1 MATIKDVAA
10 CAGVSKTLV
19 SRYISGQRGVSAE
32 SGALIEAAIEKLNY
46 RPNRLARSLVQRR
59 TYCIGVSADD
69 LSSVF
74 IVPLIAGLEYGVSH
88 ADAAHEYTVIYTTS
102 CGDYEKK
109 KRQLNFLTQGHV
121 DGLIVYGSAIPGDD
135 LMRQLASSRFPL
147 VLIENGL
154 ADLHVSKV
162 LIDNAAGAFAATEH
176 LIQLGHTR
184 IAHFGGDFNLRITLD
199 RMDGFTR
206 AMQKYGIRIEP
217 DWMVFPA
224 VPKQDGGLQSGLSR
238 SDFYEQAYA
247 SMRRLLGMG
256 RVPDA
261 IFFATDLAA
270 FGAVRA
276 LKEAGLRVPEDVS
289 IIGFDDEN
297 TAAALYE
304 AQPITTMRQP
314 LHEAGDT
321 AVRLMIER
329 LENPSLP
336 PVTKHLATRLIDRQT
351 TRAPKSV
358 LPDVNV

>member
-19 SRYISGQRGVSAE
+19 SRYINGQGGVSAE
-32 SGALIEAAIEKLNY
+32 SGALIAAAIEKLNY

-59 TYCIGVSADD
+59 TYCVGVSVDD

-88 ADAAHEYTVIYTTS
+88 ADAAHEYTVIYTNS
-102 CGDYEKK
+102 CGDHKK
-109 KRQLNFLTQGHV
+109 KERQLNFLTQGHV
-121 DGLIVYGSAIPGDD
+121 DGLIVYGSPIPEDD
-135 LMRQLASSRFPL
+135 LMRQLASSGFPL
-147 VLIENGL
+147 VLIENDL

-162 LIDNAAGAFAATEH
+162 LIDNTAGAFAATEH
-176 LIQLGHTR
+176 LIQLGHKK

-199 RMDGFTR
+199 RMNGFTQ
-206 AMQKYGIRIEP
+206 AMQKYGILIEP
-217 DWMVFPA
+217 DWIVFPPA
-224 VPKQDGGLQSGLSR
+224 GQGGRQQNGMPR
-238 SDFYEQAYA
+238 SAFYEQAYA
-247 SMRRLLGMG
+247 AMKRLIGIN

-276 LKEAGLRVPEDVS
+276 LKEAGLRVPDDISV
-289 IIGFDDEN
+289 IGFDDEN
-297 TAAALYE
+297 TAAALYG

-321 AVRLMIER
+321 AIRLMVGR
-329 LENPSLP
+329 LENPSAP
-336 PVTKHLATRLIDRQT
+336 PVTKQLSTRMIDRQT
-351 TRAPKSV
+351 TRAAKPAPS
-358 LPDVNV
+358 DANG